1 MTGEVEPSDAVRV
14 AFGDNADQARRYAE
28 LLATVGV
35 ERGLIGPR
43 ETDRIWGRHLFNS
56 AAVAT
61 LISTAASVIDLGSG
75 AGLPGIPIALARPD
89 LHVVLLEP
97 MARRVRFLDECVQEL
112 GLANVAVR
120 HSRAQDSPG
129 SGADVVVAR
138 AVAPLPTLAALARP
152 LTKPRGVLLALKGA
166 KAQAEAAA
174 LESGGGATARIHQ
187 LVDAAGQPATVAEVR
202 WVDAKVRRPARHG
215 RKTS

>member
-1 MTGEVEPSDAVRV
+1 VSGEVAPADAVRA
-14 AFGDNADQARRYAE
+14 AFGDNADRARGYAE
-28 LLATVGV
+28 LLATVAV

-43 ETDRIWGRHLFNS
+43 ETDRIWGRHMFNS
-56 AAVAT
+56 AALAS
-61 LISTAASVIDLGSG
+61 LIPPAVSVIDLGSG

-89 LHVVLLEP
+89 LQLVLLEP
-97 MARRVRFLDECVQEL
+97 MARRVRFLEECVAEL
-112 GLANVAVR
+112 GLVNVAVR
-120 HSRAQDSPG
+120 HGRAQDSAGPE
-129 SGADVVVAR
+129 ADVVVAR
-138 AVAPLPTLAALARP
+138 AVAALSALTVLARP

-174 LESGGGATARIHQ
+174 LDSGGGATARIHH
-187 LVDAAGQPATVAEVR
+187 LVDAAGQPAIVVEVR